1 MLPTKPRTPRHKGK
15 VERGVDYVQENAL
28 KGRTFSSLDAQNQHL
43 QEWESRTADTRI
55 HGTTKKQVLAYF
67 NEAER
72 AALLPLP
79 SNRFE
84 NFREAKRKVSRDG
97 HVEVAKA
104 FYSMPGASK
113 AIGWCGASCRLPGS
127 TPARSSDEPAK

>member
-15 VERGVDYVQENAL
+15 VERGVDSVQQNAL
-28 KGRTFSSLDAQNQHL
+28 KGRTFPSLDAQNQHF

-55 HGTTKKQVLAYF
+55 HGTTKKQVLASF

-72 AALLPLP
+72 TALLPQP
-79 SNRFE
+79 SIRFD
-84 NFREAKRKVSRDG
+84 NFREAMRKVSRDG

-113 AIGWCGASCRLPGS
+113 AIGWRRASSRSPGS
-127 TPARSSDEPAK
+127 TPARSSNEHAK